1 MKKAS
6 LIIAPSFYVKKYIR
20 KKFPYIKKRI
30 DVIYNGNPLM
40 RLPKNNLDINKEY
53 ILTASKFVSYA
64 NQLNLLKAYNYLINK
79 NITGVPDLWFAGG
92 VHDINYYNA
101 IISYINDNNLN
112 NRVKILGLVD
122 HKDLVDLY
130 VNSTAFIFPSTL
142 EACPHTLIEVMTC
155 QIPMA
160 VSNFD
165 PMPEICGKAAIYF
178 NPYNQKEIA
187 NSIIELITN
196 TKLRKKLKDYSLK
209 QSKLFNWDFSASS
222 LVNTLVNIN

>member
-1 MKKAS
+1 M
-6 LIIAPSFYVKKYIR
+6 
-20 KKFPYIKKRI
+20 
-30 DVIYNGNPLM
+30 
-40 RLPKNNLDINKEY
+40 
-53 ILTASKFVSYA
+53 
-64 NQLNLLKAYNYLINK
+64 
-79 NITGVPDLWFAGG
+79 
-92 VHDINYYNA
+92 
-101 IISYINDNNLN
+101 
-112 NRVKILGLVD
+112 VD